1 MPVPDLVVEVASS
14 SDTDRRSRE
23 QDYIRKREEY
33 EQRGISEYWIV
44 DPIAEV
50 VLVLTLVEGTY
61 NEQKF
66 IADQKLVSTAF
77 PKVELNAAQ
86 VLKAGL

>member
-23 QDYIRKREEY
+23 RDYIRKREEY
-33 EQRGISEYWIV
+33 EQRGIPEYWIV

-50 VLVLTLVEGTY
+50 VLVLTLVKGAY
-61 NEQKF
+61 DEQQYVG
-66 IADQKLVSTAF
+66 DQKLMCSAF
-77 PKVELNAAQ
+77 PSVELSASQ